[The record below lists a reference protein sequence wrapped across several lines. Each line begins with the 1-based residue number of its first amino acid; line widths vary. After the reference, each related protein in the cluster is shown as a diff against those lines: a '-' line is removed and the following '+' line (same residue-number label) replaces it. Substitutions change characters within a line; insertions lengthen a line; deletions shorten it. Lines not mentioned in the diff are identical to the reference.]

1 MKKYTHLFSIC
12 MLFFVCV
19 NYADAQE
26 MDSLK
31 VKELYKM
38 SLQELMDIQVVSAS
52 KKAQKLT
59 EAPATIYVITADDIK
74 KMSATSIPDLLR
86 SVPGLDV
93 IGANAGLT
101 DVGGRGLNLFENSKL
116 LILVDGQRI
125 NDDYIGNTRWTELPV
140 FLDDIKRIEIILGPM
155 SALYGANSFGGMIN
169 IITKSIEKE
178 QTLKA
183 NICYGEK
190 ETQIYNLGYE
200 RKFGDF
206 GFRLTA
212 GWEKSEGWG
221 NRDSTKINEDVLLVN
236 GQNAKIKDWYELSK
250 IAFKAE
256 YQLAE
261 NAGISLN
268 SGITFGDIA
277 IPDLKTPEVNNY
289 TPVKNVHASLRYH
302 VPVSEKSN
310 LIVTYSTIYSKKNT
324 TGLEATTKSYNGEIQ
339 YSVPLGRYNYIATG
353 IFGEYAECDALYTE
367 DKVSDNLYGF
377 YIQDEFRPIEKIII
391 TGGIRYDKYST
402 LSGVFSPRLTLMWL
416 PIKDHKLCVSAGHA
430 FRKPSFL
437 ENYASRELYGG
448 IVYGLQKGNNTE
460 DGEPEIIRSV
470 NIDYSGK
477 ISDKILYRGSYFYNY
492 VHHLIIAGTTEPWGT
507 YSWAYGF
514 YNVDGKITINGGEI
528 EIRGI
533 FTNYLQGFANISYQK
548 INNEIE
554 DVINF
559 SIPKIKYNAGLLW
572 DFRKGFSG
580 SAILHYV
587 GEKKSQS
594 SIFHNDE
601 FHFLKI
607 DPYTTID
614 MKISYNHHMKWGD
627 LEFAV
632 IGLNILDKEHIEHP
646 TYHGDEAYF
655 GLYDDP
661 AQNYSDIEK
670 EHYLNRNP
678 LFDRKILIRLKLII
692 F

>member
-1 MKKYTHLFSIC
+1 MKKHIYLLNFFILFLLCIKHT
-12 MLFFVCV
+12 
-19 NYADAQE
+19 DAQE
-26 MDSLK
+26 IDSLITK
-31 VKELYKM
+31 GLFEM
-38 SLQELMDIQVVSAS
+38 SLYELMDIEVVSAS

-74 KMSATSIPDLLR
+74 KMSATGIPDLLR

-93 IGANAGLT
+93 IGAYAGLT

-116 LILVDGQRI
+116 LVLIDGQRV
-125 NDDYIGNTRWTELPV
+125 NDDYVGYTAWTELPV

-178 QTLKA
+178 QAVKV

-200 RKFGDF
+200 RKIGDF

-212 GWEKSEGWG
+212 GWEESEGWG
-221 NRDSTKINEDVLLVN
+221 NRDSSKIDENVLDIK
-236 GQNAKIKDWYELSK
+236 GQNAKIKDWYKLSK

-268 SGITFGDIA
+268 SGIIFGDIA
-277 IPDLKTPEVNNY
+277 IPDLNSLKVNSY
-289 TPVKNVHASLRYH
+289 TPTKNIHASLRYYLA
-302 VPVSEKSN
+302 VSEKSN
-310 LIVTYSTIYSKKNT
+310 LVVTYSTIHCKKNT

-339 YSVPLGRYNYIATG
+339 YNVPLSKYNCLITG

-377 YIQDEFRPIEKIII
+377 YIQDEFRLIEKTII
-391 TGGIRYDKYST
+391 TVGVRYDKYST
-402 LSGVFSPRLTLMWL
+402 FSGIFSPRLTLMWL
-416 PIKDHKLCVSAGHA
+416 PIKDHKLCLSAGHA

-437 ENYASRELYGG
+437 ENYASREFSDG

-470 NIDYSGK
+470 DIDYSGK
-477 ISDKILYRGSYFYNY
+477 ISDRILYRCSYFYNY
-492 VHHLIIAGTTEPWGT
+492 VHHLITAGTTEPWGT
-507 YSWAYGF
+507 YLWAYGF

-528 EIRGI
+528 EIKGL
-533 FTNYLQGFANISYQK
+533 FTNYLQGFTNISYQK
-548 INNEIE
+548 FDTEIE
-554 DVINF
+554 DIINF
-559 SIPKIKYNAGLLW
+559 SVPKIKYNAGLLW

-587 GEKKSQS
+587 GEKNFQS
-594 SIFHNDE
+594 SVIYNDE
-601 FHFLKI
+601 FQFLNI

-632 IGLNILDKEHIEHP
+632 IGLNILDKEHIEYP
-646 TYHGDEAYF
+646 LYHGNKAYF

-661 AQNYSDIEK
+661 ARNYSDIEK
-670 EHYLNRNP
+670 KHYLNRNP
-678 LFDRKILIRLKLII
+678 LFDRKILIRLKFIL